1 MFKNK
6 SLAFKLS
13 TYILIVIFIIAA
25 VVFVTYYF
33 VSKDIILRNVGE
45 NAKNLTFNNVNKI
58 ERILKSIE
66 KVTESVATV
75 LEKTT
80 ITETELD
87 SLIKSIVEKNDEI
100 FGCSVA
106 FEPYAYMP
114 NIAKHAP
121 YYFKAQNN
129 VRKIDLGNES
139 FDYFYYDWYQIP
151 KVLQKSVWNEP
162 YFDENGTGILKST
175 YSVPFYKTLNGRRS
189 LTGIITVN
197 ISLEWLQEI
206 VSKVKIY
213 KTGYAFLISN
223 RGTFITSPDKN
234 KILNESIFSVAE
246 EMNQPLLRVIGRAML
261 KGERGFSF
269 NEQIIDKEKC
279 WIYYAPLRTSRWS
292 MAVLIPQEEL
302 YADLNFLNKIIII
315 IGIVGFVILFT
326 TITAIS
332 RSMTLPLRKVTEIAS
347 EISTGKISLAV
358 TKIKEYQLKTN
369 IFNQLNS
376 GGQKSENE
384 ISTLFN
390 AVKKMTFDLNLLLTR
405 VAEASDNVIGLKNK
419 ITTSIRQLEATVT
432 EQAASTNEV
441 NVTTNQIS
449 STVRDLANTIN
460 GVTKVSME
468 AADSSNEGLK
478 NLNEIKT
485 TMSNLSESVN
495 TISEKLDNI
504 NSKTTN
510 IFQIITTITKIADKT
525 NLLSLNTAIESEKAG
540 NYGAGF
546 SVIAQEIRRLADQT
560 AISTL
565 DIENIIYEM
574 QSSVKE
580 GVDTVKLHTEQTF
593 NSTNKIN
600 SLSVNLSKVLEQSQK
615 LSPQYAIVN
624 QGMQQQ
630 SQGAEQIS
638 EAMGQL
644 NTVAKQTKKSL
655 VELNDITVELN
666 KAITAMQDEVNK
678 FSL

>member
-1 MFKNK
+1 MFKTK

-13 TYILIVIFIIAA
+13 TYILIVIFIIAS
-25 VVFVTYYF
+25 VVFITYYF
-33 VSKDIILRNVGE
+33 VSKDIILQNVEE

-66 KVTESVATV
+66 KVTESIATV

-80 ITETELD
+80 TTETELD
-87 SLIKSIVEKNDEI
+87 SLIKSIVANNDEI

-106 FEPYAYMP
+106 FEPYAYSP

-121 YYFKAQNN
+121 YYFKNN
-129 VRKIDLGNES
+129 YTVNKINLGKES

-151 KVLQKSVWNEP
+151 KVLRKSVWNEP
-162 YFDENGTGILKST
+162 YYDEDGKGILKST
-175 YSVPFYKTLNGRRS
+175 YSVPFYKTTNAKKY

-197 ISLEWLQEI
+197 ISLDWLQEI

-213 KTGYAFLISN
+213 QTGYAFLINN
-223 RGTFITSPDKN
+223 RGTFITFPEKG

-246 EMNQPLLRVIGRAML
+246 EMNLPLLRKIGRKML
-261 KGERGFSF
+261 KGESGFIF
-269 NEQIIDKEKC
+269 NEKIINKENC
-279 WIYYAPLRTSRWS
+279 WICYAPLKSSDWS

-302 YADLNFLNKIIII
+302 YADLYFLNKLIII
-315 IGIVGFVILFT
+315 IGVIGFIILFA

-358 TKIKEYQLKTN
+358 SKIKEYQLKTES
-369 IFNQLNS
+369 FNWLINNNE
-376 GGQKSENE
+376 KSDNE
-384 ISTLFN
+384 IFTLFN

-405 VAEASDNVIGLKNK
+405 VAESSDNVIILKNK
-419 ITTSIRQLEATVT
+419 ITSSIRQLEATVT

-441 NVTTNQIS
+441 NATTNQIS
-449 STVRDLANTIN
+449 ATVRDLANTIN
-460 GVTKVSME
+460 NVTKVSIE

-478 NLNEIKT
+478 NLDEIKT
-485 TMSNLSESVN
+485 TMYKLSESVN
-495 TISEKLDNI
+495 KISEKLDNI

-565 DIENIIYEM
+565 DIETIIYEM

-580 GVDTVKLHTEQTF
+580 GVDTVKLHTEQTVK
-593 NSTNKIN
+593 STNKIN
-600 SLSVNLSKVLEQSQK
+600 SLSSNLSKVLEQSQK
-615 LSPQYAIVN
+615 LSPQYEIVN
-624 QGMQQQ
+624 HGMQQQ

-638 EAMGQL
+638 DAMGQL
-644 NTVAKQTKKSL
+644 NVVAKQTKKSL
-655 VELNDITVELN
+655 IELNDITIELN
-666 KAITAMQDEVNK
+666 KAISVMQDEIGK